1 MAKPSK
7 LLHGLTWAVDLPD
20 EPIPG
25 QPLVEIAGNSRVLV
39 EHHMGV
45 TEYGENHIR
54 VKVKFGSVC
63 VCGSKLELARM
74 IKGQLVITGC
84 IECVK
89 LDRRQA

>member
-7 LLHGLTWAVDLPD
+7 LFHELTWAADLPD

-25 QPLVEIAGNSRVLV
+25 QPLVEIASNSRVLV

-45 TEYGENHIR
+45 TEYGESHIR
-54 VKVKFGSVC
+54 VKVKFGYVC

-74 IKGQLVITGC
+74 IKGQLVITGT

-89 LDRRQA
+89 LDRGRN